1 MLSKSHIEKWYLH
14 VKNLILASTSPYRAA
29 LLERLGHPFTK
40 VAPGTDETAT
50 TGETFSS
57 LAVRLAEE
65 KARSVSNRN
74 ALVIGSDQVAVLGDN
89 QLHKPGTAEKARAQ
103 LERAQ
108 GQTVTFYTSLALYN
122 TDTDQ
127 CQVDLV
133 ITRAVLRTLSSDE
146 IARYV
151 ATDNPLD
158 CAGSFKWERLGIS
171 LMRELEGSDPTALE
185 GLPLIKLCDML
196 RKEGLL
202 VP

>member
-29 LLERLGHPFTK
+29 LLERLGHPFNK
-40 VAPGTDETAT
+40 AAPGIDETAIA
-50 TGETFSS
+50 GETFSS
-57 LAVRLAEE
+57 LAMRLAQE
-65 KARSVSNRN
+65 KARSISESNS
-74 ALVIGSDQVAVLGDN
+74 LVIGSDQVAVLGGC
-89 QLHKPGTAEKARAQ
+89 QLHKPGTPENARAQ

-133 ITRAVLRTLSSDE
+133 ITLATLRTLASDE
-146 IARYV
+146 IIRYV
-151 ATDNPLD
+151 KADNPLD

-171 LMRELEGSDPTALE
+171 LMSELQGSDPTALE
-185 GLPLIKLCDML
+185 GLPLIKLCGML
-196 RKEGLL
+196 RNEGLL
-202 VP
+202 IP